1 MTTLRLAKLTLVPTG
16 ALVAAGLTLLTLAD
30 AQWFGLIYAAHVV
43 AFATLGVLVAAR
55 QPANPIAS
63 MLSALALLI
72 AFYIFGVAYAFHGVL
87 NDSGLPAWREVA
99 WVVEWAWPL
108 ADWVPAIL
116 LLLFFPHGRL
126 LSSRWRWVIW
136 LAALGLALTTVGSRP
151 QAPSS
156 CAIAG
161 SRTGARSVLRCGRVP
176 RVSSS
181 SGSQAATNAV
191 AQSTASWVPPS
202 SGPLPGPT
210 F

>member
-116 LLLFFPHGRL
+116 LLLFFPRHRL

-136 LAALGLALTTVGSRP
+136 LAALGLALTTVGFGLRSREP
-151 QAPSS
+151 
-156 CAIAG
+156 AI
-161 SRTGARSVLRCGRVP
+161 GR
-176 RVSSS
+176 
-181 SGSQAATNAV
+181 
-191 AQSTASWVPPS
+191 
-202 SGPLPGPT
+202 
-210 F
+210 